1 MRNHVLLLCWSP
13 LLCWAAVVTLSPRS
27 TLAEETVAIEPV
39 SKRVLWATSRIVGS
53 PDPPAP
59 YRTQVAFPKLK
70 FDEPLAM
77 TFVPGSNRLVVVE
90 HFGKVYTFEQRRDVM
105 GKELFLD
112 LAKVLEVQRI
122 STLGIAFHPKFV
134 DNGFVFISYRR
145 SGEKR
150 GTKVARFRV
159 SPSQPWQVDPA
170 SHEVLIDWHSA
181 GHDGG
186 CLKFGPDGYLYIG
199 IGDGGGLHD
208 PVQRGQDLSYLNSS
222 ILRIDIDRRQDDL
235 GYRIP
240 QENPFR
246 DTPGARP
253 EIWAYGFRQPWKLSF
268 DRETG
273 ELWAADVG
281 EDLWE
286 SVYRVQRAGNY
297 GWSVNE
303 GGRPFRPQRRRGPT
317 PMLKPVVAHDHSMFR
332 SITGGFVYRGRQQEM
347 LQGQYIY
354 GDYDTGKIWAL
365 GLDEDRIVEH
375 RELCDSTLR
384 IAGFAEDRVGEL
396 YLVDHVGGQIHS
408 LVPNEVAD
416 TSNTFPRKL
425 SETGLFASTKDHV
438 PAPGVL
444 PYQVLAP
451 QWTDGST
458 KQRFVALPGNA
469 VIEFE
474 AVRFPYRGGRDGWKF
489 PDGAVLVETHTLA
502 MDTADPRSGR
512 RLETRILHQER
523 IPGSEANGDQYW
535 RGYTYVWNDQQT
547 DALLLESPGGLD
559 RTFTIKDESAANGM
573 RQQTWHF
580 PGRTECMVC
589 HTMAAKYVL
598 GLQTLQVNRAL
609 GKGDDRNQLSHFQSL
624 GLFAA
629 DLPQPPP
636 ALPRLVDYH
645 DPNEPLHD
653 RARSYLHA
661 NCAHCHRNG
670 GGGNADFFVMASID
684 LRATQMVNAPA
695 KHGSFYIPQA
705 RIVSQHD
712 PYRSL
717 IYYRMA
723 TLGSG
728 RMPRLG
734 SRVVDQ
740 QGLDL
745 IYQWIAE
752 GAGVEAKPATTDS
765 LFADQVAALQKEA
778 LSEEQ
783 LADQISQLLT
793 STLGATRLAH
803 AIDRKQLAAR
813 SREAAIS
820 QATQH
825 ERPHI
830 RDLFE
835 RYLPEQ
841 LRVKRLGT
849 LVNAAAILKLSGD
862 ARNGEQ
868 LFFAQAGL
876 QCRNCHRVAGKGQGV
891 GPDLDKVG
899 MRLTRGK
906 ILESILEPSKT
917 IDTRYL
923 QYLCETTE
931 GQILSGVIIKKN
943 ERSISLR
950 DAKGK
955 VHIVL
960 HDQIETLA
968 AQAKSMMPELLT
980 RDLTAQQL
988 ADLLDYLSQLK

>member
-1 MRNHVLLLCWSP
+1 MHNRRLLNFWSVVSLFVVGLAYAEDSRNGKQKL
-13 LLCWAAVVTLSPRS
+13 
-27 TLAEETVAIEPV
+27 
-39 SKRVLWATSRIVGS
+39 KRQPWTTSRIVGS
-53 PDPPAP
+53 PEPPAP
-59 YRTQVAFPKLK
+59 YRTQLAFPKLK

-77 TFVPGSNRLVVVE
+77 TFVPGSGRLIVVE
-90 HFGKVYTFEQRRDVM
+90 HFGKVYSFEQRRDVAQ
-105 GKELFLD
+105 KELFLD
-112 LAKVLEVQRI
+112 LAKVLAVDRV

-159 SPSQPWQVDPA
+159 SRDAPRRVDPA
-170 SHEVLIDWHSA
+170 SHEILIDWHSA

-208 PVQRGQDLSYLNSS
+208 PVQRGQDLGYLNSS
-222 ILRIDIDRRQDDL
+222 ILRIDVDRRQENRA
-235 GYRIP
+235 YRIP
-240 QENPFR
+240 EENPFR
-246 DTPGARP
+246 DVPGARP

-268 DRETG
+268 DRQTG
-273 ELWAADVG
+273 QLWTADVG

-317 PMLKPVVAHDHSMFR
+317 PMRKPVVAHDHSMFR
-332 SITGGFVYRGRQQEM
+332 SITGGFVYRGVQQAM
-347 LQGQYIY
+347 LQGRYIY
-354 GDYDTGKIWAL
+354 GDYDTGKIWSL
-365 GLDEDRIVEH
+365 LLDGDHIVEH

-384 IAGFAEDRVGEL
+384 IAGFAEDGPGEL

-416 TSNTFPRKL
+416 TSNAFPRQL
-425 SETGLFASTKDHV
+425 SETGLFTSTRDHT

-444 PYQVLAP
+444 PYEVLAP

-489 PDGAVLVETHTLA
+489 PDGTVLVETHTLA
-502 MDTADPRSGR
+502 MDTSDPRSGR

-523 IPGSEANGDQYW
+523 IPGSESNGDQYW
-535 RGYTYVWNDQQT
+535 RGYTYVWNDEQT
-547 DALLLESPGGLD
+547 DAVLLENPRGLD
-559 RTFTIKDESAANGM
+559 RTFMIKDRSAASGR

-609 GKGDDRNQLSHFQSL
+609 ENESDGSQLSHFQSL

-629 DLPQPPP
+629 
-636 ALPRLVDYH
+636 ALPKPPEALPSLVDYR
-645 DPNEPLHD
+645 DATRPLHD

-670 GGGNADFFVMASID
+670 GGGNAEFFVMASIE
-684 LRATQMVNAPA
+684 LRATQMVDVPP

-705 RIVSQHD
+705 RIVSEHD
-712 PYRSL
+712 PFRSL

-745 IYQWIAE
+745 IYEWILH
-752 GAGVEAKPATTDS
+752 GAGVESTPSTKSSALMLRVS
-765 LFADQVAALQKEA
+765 ALQDES
-778 LSEEQ
+778 LSQEQ
-783 LADQISQLLT
+783 LADQLRPLLS
-793 STLGATRLAH
+793 STMGATSVAY
-803 AIDRKQLAAR
+803 AIDRGQLPAR
-813 SREAAIS
+813 AREAAIA
-820 QATQH
+820 QAAKH
-825 ERPHI
+825 ERHHI

-841 LRVKRLGT
+841 QRVKRLGT
-849 LVNAAAILKLSGD
+849 SVNAADILRLAGD
-862 ARNGEQ
+862 VQAGEQ
-868 LFFAQAGL
+868 LFFAQTSL
-876 QCRNCHRVAGKGQGV
+876 QCRNCHRIAGKGQIV

-899 MRLTRGK
+899 TRLSRAK
-906 ILESILEPSKT
+906 ILESVLEPSKT
-917 IDTRYL
+917 IETKYL

-931 GQILSGVIIKKN
+931 GQILSGVIIEKTD
-943 ERSISLR
+943 RALTLR
-950 DAKGK
+950 EAKGK
-955 VHIVL
+955 VRVIPT
-960 HDQIETLA
+960 DQIESLA
-968 AQAKSMMPELLT
+968 SQAKSMMPELLA

-988 ADLLDYLSQLK
+988 ADLLEYLSQLK

>member
-1 MRNHVLLLCWSP
+1 MHNWRFAIFWSI
-13 LLCWAAVVTLSPRS
+13 LSAFS
-27 TLAEETVAIEPV
+27 TGLASAEDLRTGKQAP
-39 SKRVLWATSRIVGS
+39 KRQLWTTSRVVGS

-59 YRTQVAFPKLK
+59 YRTQLAFPQLQ

-77 TFVPGSNRLVVVE
+77 TFVPGSTRLAVVE
-90 HFGKVYTFEQRRDVM
+90 HFGKVYTFEQRRDVLQ
-105 GKELFLD
+105 KELFLD
-112 LAKVLEVQRI
+112 LAKVLEVKRI
-122 STLGIAFHPKFV
+122 STLGVAFHPKFV
-134 DNGFVFISYRR
+134 DNGFVYISYRR

-150 GTKVARFRV
+150 GTKVARFRL
-159 SPSQPWQVDPA
+159 SQSQPWQLDPA

-222 ILRIDIDRRQDDL
+222 ILRIDVDRRQEQL

-240 QENPFR
+240 PENPFR

-273 ELWAADVG
+273 DLWTADVG

-347 LQGQYIY
+347 LQGRYIY

-365 GLDEDRIVEH
+365 GLDEERIVEH
-375 RELCDSTLR
+375 RELCDSNLR
-384 IAGFAEDRVGEL
+384 IAGFAEDRSGEL
-396 YLVDHVGGQIHS
+396 YLVDHVGGQIHAMI
-408 LVPNEVAD
+408 PNEVTD

-425 SETGLFASTKDHV
+425 SETGLFASTSDHT

-489 PDGAVLVETHTLA
+489 PDGTVLVETHTLA
-502 MDTADPRSGR
+502 MDTADASSGR

-547 DALLLESPGGLD
+547 DAVLLENAGGLD
-559 RTFTIKDESAANGM
+559 RTFMIKDKSAANGV

-609 GKGDDRNQLSHFQSL
+609 GKQGDRNQLSHFQNL

-629 DLPQPPP
+629 DLPQPPE
-636 ALPRLVDYH
+636 ALPRLVDYR
-645 DPNEPLHD
+645 DPNGSLHD

-684 LRATQMVNAPA
+684 MPATQMVNAPA

-717 IYYRMA
+717 IYYRMS

-745 IYQWIAE
+745 VYEWIAK
-752 GAGVEAKPATTDS
+752 GAGLAATSTSNASVFTDKI
-765 LFADQVAALQKEA
+765 AALQKES
-778 LSEEQ
+778 LSQEQ
-783 LADQISQLLT
+783 LADQLGQLLA
-793 STLGATRLAH
+793 STLGATHLAH
-803 AIDRKQLAAR
+803 AIDRGQLVGRAR
-813 SREAAIS
+813 EVAVA

-841 LRVKRLGT
+841 RRVKRLGT
-849 LVNAAAILKLSGD
+849 FVNAADILNLSGD
-862 ARNGEQ
+862 PRNGEQ
-868 LFFAQAGL
+868 LFFSQTGL
-876 QCRNCHRVAGKGQGV
+876 QCRNCHRIAGKGQDV

-899 MRLTRGK
+899 TRLTRGK

-917 IDTRYL
+917 IDTKYL

-931 GQILSGVIIKKN
+931 GQILSGVIIKKT
-943 ERSISLR
+943 EHAISLQ

-955 VHIVL
+955 VYIVP
-960 HDQIETLA
+960 HDQIESLA
-968 AQAKSMMPELLT
+968 SQAKSMMPELLA